1 MKIELEFKDLDEF
14 SEFISALNNATLA
27 YQKVIQSIILGVD
40 FPSVFDKLAETK
52 TEEELKARLALLTS
66 KYNDLEKIERHIL
79 EPEIWKRIKEKEI
92 S

>member
-1 MKIELEFKDLDEF
+1 MKIELECKDLEEY

-40 FPSVFDKLAETK
+40 FPSVFNKLAKTK

-66 KYNDLEKIERHIL
+66 KYNDLEKIEKYLL
-79 EPEIWKRIKEKEI
+79 ESEIWKRIKEEET